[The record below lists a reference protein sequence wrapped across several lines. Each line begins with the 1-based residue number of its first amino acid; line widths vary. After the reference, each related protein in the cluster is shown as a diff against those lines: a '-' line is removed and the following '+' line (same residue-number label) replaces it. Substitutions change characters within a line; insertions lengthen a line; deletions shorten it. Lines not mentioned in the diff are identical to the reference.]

1 MTMLMAVTG
10 ASGFVGLNLV
20 QRLLDEGHKVRAIDR
35 ACSPHLNRPGVSF
48 VEGNVLDPASMRR
61 ALKGVDWVF
70 HLVAKI
76 TLAAEDEVAWT
87 LNTKGVRIVAE
98 AALASGVKRMVH
110 CSSIHAFDQYRCGG
124 RIDETSVRSTEP
136 SIPVYDRSKYAGEQ
150 ELREVIAAGLDAVIC
165 NPTGVY
171 GPVDYGLSRINA
183 LQRNAAL
190 GRIPFVLSGA
200 FDFVDVRDVA
210 RGLLLAGER
219 GRTGENYLL
228 GGHHIEALKF
238 FCMGAQTVRRR
249 GPLFALPL
257 GVIKPFVPMAERIGR
272 RMGSDAISEGS
283 IAAIE
288 CAPIVSH
295 AKATRELGYT
305 PRAAEES
312 VRDLIAFLVSS
323 NQLVPAAKAAAPS
336 SPEPATAAR

>member
-1 MTMLMAVTG
+1 MLMAVTG

-20 QRLLDEGHKVRAIDR
+20 QQLLEQGHKVRAIDR
-35 ACSPHLNRPGVSF
+35 MPSPHLNRPGVSF
-48 VEGNVLDPASMRR
+48 VEGDVLNPASMRR
-61 ALKGVDWVF
+61 ALKGADQVF

-87 LNTKGVRIVAE
+87 LNTKGVRTVAE
-98 AALASGVKRMVH
+98 AALAANVKRMVH

-124 RIDETSVRSTEP
+124 RIDESSVRSTEP
-136 SIPVYDRSKYAGEQ
+136 SIPVYDRSKFAGEQ

-171 GPVDYGLSRINA
+171 GPVDYGLSRINT
-183 LQRNAAL
+183 LLRNAAL
-190 GRIPFVLSGA
+190 GRLPVLLTGG

-210 RGLLLAGER
+210 KGLVLAGER

-228 GGHHIEALKF
+228 GGHFIEALDF
-238 FCMGAQTVRRR
+238 FRMGAQAVNRR
-249 GPLFALPL
+249 GPLFAIPL
-257 GVIKPFVPMAERIGR
+257 GVIKPLVPIAERIGR
-272 RMGSDAISEGS
+272 RFGSDAISEGA
-283 IAAIE
+283 IAAVE

-305 PRAAEES
+305 PRDAAES

-323 NQLVPAAKAAAPS
+323 NQLAPTPKS
-336 SPEPATAAR
+336 AARSSAQTATVAS

>member
-1 MTMLMAVTG
+1 MLMAITG

-20 QRLLDEGHKVRAIDR
+20 QHLLDQGHKVRAIDR
-35 ACSPHLNRPGVSF
+35 LPNPRLNRPGVSF
-48 VEGNVLDPASMRR
+48 VEGDVLDAGSMRR
-61 ALKGVDWVF
+61 ALKGVDRVF

-87 LNTKGVRIVAE
+87 LNTKGVRTVAE
-98 AALASGVKRMVH
+98 AALAAGVKRMVQ

-124 RIDETSVRSTEP
+124 RIDESSVRSTEP

-183 LQRNAAL
+183 LMRNAAL
-190 GRIPFVLSGA
+190 GRLPFLLTGA

-210 RGLLLAGER
+210 NGLALAGEQ
-219 GRTGENYLL
+219 GRCGENYLL
-228 GGHHIEALKF
+228 GGHHLEALDF
-238 FCMGAQTVRRR
+238 FRLAARAVNRR
-249 GPLFALPL
+249 GPLFAIPL
-257 GVIKPFVPMAERIGR
+257 GVIKPLVPIAERIGR
-272 RMGSDAISEGS
+272 RFGSDAISEGS

-295 AKATRELGYT
+295 AKAARELGYH
-305 PRAAEES
+305 PRPADES
-312 VRDLIAFLVSS
+312 VRDLIAFLISS
-323 NQLVPAAKAAAPS
+323 NQLAPQAPAAGAVGLSTPSAAQ
-336 SPEPATAAR
+336 